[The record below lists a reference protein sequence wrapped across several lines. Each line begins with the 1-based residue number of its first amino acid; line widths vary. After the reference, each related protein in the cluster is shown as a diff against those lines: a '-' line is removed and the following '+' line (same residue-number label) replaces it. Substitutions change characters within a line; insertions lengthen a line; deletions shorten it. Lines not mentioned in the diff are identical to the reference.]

1 MSEGAGANPVS
12 VDPASAEHA
21 PAGTPPRKRGRPAQ
35 DANEGLRRTLI
46 EQSARLFREKGY
58 GNTTVRDIAAAAGV
72 HAGSWFYHF
81 KTKQDILLAVVEHG
95 LSVGLADL
103 EAVDID
109 GLPPREAFRQL
120 VRAHLYTL
128 LAPNQDFIPVMLYEW
143 RSLDH
148 AAQERV
154 IALKDRYEGLWT
166 RVIERL
172 QRSGEWLQPTAV
184 DRLMMFG
191 ALNWSA
197 QWYQT
202 GAGLSIDELADQAV
216 LFMLR
221 TPAATHEK

>member
-12 VDPASAEHA
+12 VEAATAEQA

-148 AAQERV
+148 EAQERV

-166 RVIERL
+166 GVIERL

-216 LFMLR
+216 LFLLR
-221 TPAATHEK
+221 TPAATPEK

>member
-12 VDPASAEHA
+12 VEAATAEQA

-148 AAQERV
+148 EAQERV

-216 LFMLR
+216 LFLLR

>member
-12 VDPASAEHA
+12 VEAATAEQT

-148 AAQERV
+148 TAQERV

-184 DRLMMFG
+184 DRLLMFG

-216 LFMLR
+216 LFLLR
-221 TPAATHEK
+221 TPAATHAK

>member
-1 MSEGAGANPVS
+1 MKTIKPSPANVAADTA
-12 VDPASAEHA
+12 VAHA
-21 PAGTPPRKRGRPAQ
+21 QPPRKRGRPVQPADQ
-35 DANEGLRRTLI
+35 SLRQALI
-46 EQSARLFREKGY
+46 ERAAELFRHQGY
-58 GNTTVRDIAAAAGV
+58 GQTSVRDIAAAAGV
-72 HAGSWFYHF
+72 QAGSWFYHF

-103 EAVDID
+103 EAIDID

-143 RSLDH
+143 RSLDQ

-172 QRSGEWLQPTAV
+172 QRSGEWLQPTPV
-184 DRLMMFG
+184 DRLLMFG
-191 ALNWSA
+191 ALNWTA
-197 QWYQT
+197 QWYHA
-202 GAGLSIDELADQAV
+202 GAGLSIDELADKAV
-216 LFMLR
+216 LFLLR
-221 TPAATHEK
+221 TPPATQG

>member
-12 VDPASAEHA
+12 VEAATADQA

-216 LFMLR
+216 LFLLR